1 MTVTPKTLKGFRD
14 FLPEK
19 AAKREYA
26 KKILRESF
34 VSFGFEPLETPSLE
48 YEEIL
53 LGKYGEE
60 GDKLMY
66 RFEDNGGRKVALRYD
81 QTVPLARVIAQ
92 FQNDI
97 ALPFKRYQMQNVW
110 RAENTQRGRFREFLQ
125 CDIDT
130 VGASSALVDAEIIA
144 CAHEAYVSLGFDDIT
159 FLINDRLIF
168 NEVTKGT
175 VTSIDKLKKIGRE
188 RVVEELVSRGEYDS
202 SETAEKILI
211 KIEQSEPTPWINEV
225 IKTAKLLGVPE
236 RAIQFTP
243 TLARGLDY
251 YTSTIMEAITP
262 SYEVGSLGGGGRYDK
277 LIGLFSNKAIP
288 AVGFAFGFDRVIEAM
303 EDLGLFPD
311 DVTSVKALVTVFSE
325 EMKEASLKAVRIL
338 RLGNIPADIYL
349 EENQKMEKQIKYALK
364 KQIPYVVIIGPEE
377 NAKGVAAVKNL
388 KNGLQTTILLENLPD
403 AIDQS

>member
-1 MTVTPKTLKGFRD
+1 MSVEPRTLKGFRD

-19 AAKREYA
+19 ATKREFA
-26 KKILRESF
+26 KKILKETF
-34 VSFGFEPLETPSLE
+34 TSFGFEPLETPSLE

-66 RFEDNGGRKVALRYD
+66 RFEDNGGRNVALRYD

-97 ALPFKRYQMQNVW
+97 PLPFKRYQMQNVW
-110 RAENTQRGRFREFLQ
+110 RAENTQRGRFREFMQ

-130 VGASSALVDAEIIA
+130 VGASSALADAEIIA
-144 CAHEAYVSLGFDDIT
+144 CAYEAYTSLGFDDIQ

-175 VTSIDKLKKIGRE
+175 ITSIDKLQKIGRE
-188 RVVEELVSRGEYDS
+188 NVVAELVQRGEYDS
-202 SETAEKILI
+202 SESAEKVLI
-211 KIEQSEPTPWINEV
+211 KIEQSEPTPWITEV
-225 IKTAKLLGVPE
+225 LENAKALGVPE
-236 RAIQFTP
+236 RALLFSP

-251 YTSTIMEAITP
+251 YTSTIIEAVSP

-288 AVGFAFGFDRVIEAM
+288 AVGFAFGFDRVLEAM
-303 EDLGLFPD
+303 EHLGLLSD
-311 DVTSVKALVTVFSE
+311 EQSHVKALVTVFSDE
-325 EMKEASLKAVRIL
+325 LMETSLKAVRIL
-338 RLGNIPADIYL
+338 RLGNVPSDIYL
-349 EENQKMEKQIKYALK
+349 EKDQKMEKQIKYALK
-364 KQIPYVVIIGPEE
+364 KKIPYIVIIGPEE
-377 NAKGVAAVKNL
+377 QSKGVASVKNL
-388 KNGLQTTILLENLPD
+388 KNGLQTSILLENLPD
-403 AIDQS
+403 AIEE

>member
-1 MTVTPKTLKGFRD
+1 MSVTPRTLKGFRD
-14 FLPEK
+14 FLPDK
-19 AAKREYA
+19 ASRREYV
-26 KKILRESF
+26 KKILKESF
-34 VSFGFEPLETPSLE
+34 SVFGFEPLETPSLE

-92 FQNDI
+92 FQNEI
-97 ALPFKRYQMQNVW
+97 PFPFKRYQMQNVW
-110 RAENTQRGRFREFLQ
+110 RAENTQKGRFREFMQ

-130 VGASSALVDAEIIA
+130 IGSASALADAEIIA
-144 CAHEAYVSLGFDDIT
+144 CAYDAYTALGFDDIT

-168 NEVTKGT
+168 NEVTQGT
-175 VTSIDKLKKIGRE
+175 ITSIDKLKKVGRQ
-188 RVVEELVSRGEYDS
+188 RVVEELVERGEYDS
-202 SETAEKILI
+202 SEKAKEILI
-211 KIEQSEPTPWINEV
+211 KIEQSEPTPWIQQV
-225 IKTAKLLGVPE
+225 IDDAKRLGVPE
-236 RAIQFTP
+236 QAMQFSP

-251 YTSTIMEAITP
+251 YTSTITEATVP

-303 EDLGLFPD
+303 DDLGLFPEEL
-311 DVTSVKALVTVFSE
+311 THIKALVTVFSDE
-325 EMKEASLKAVRIL
+325 LKETSLKAVRIL
-338 RLGNIPADIYL
+338 RLGDIPTDIYL

-364 KQIPYVVIIGPEE
+364 KQIPYIVIIGPDEK
-377 NAKGVAAVKNL
+377 AKGVASVKNL
-388 KNGLQTTILLENLPD
+388 KTGLQTTILLENLAE
-403 AIDQS
+403 AIEE

>member
-1 MTVTPKTLKGFRD
+1 MPVEPRTLKGFRD
-14 FLPEK
+14 FLPNK
-19 AAKREYA
+19 ASHREFV
-26 KKILRESF
+26 KKVLKDTFST
-34 VSFGFEPLETPSLE
+34 FGFEPLETPSLE

-53 LGKYGEE
+53 SGKYGEE

-97 ALPFKRYQMQNVW
+97 PLPFKRFQMQNVW

-130 VGASSALVDAEIIA
+130 VGASSPLADAEIIA
-144 CAHEAYVSLGFDDIT
+144 CAYESYSALGFDDIQ

-168 NEVTKGT
+168 NEVSKGT
-175 VTSIDKLKKIGRE
+175 ITSIDKLNKIGRQ
-188 RVVEELVSRGEYDS
+188 RVVEELISRGEYDS
-202 SETAEKILI
+202 SDKAEKILI
-211 KIEQSEPTPWINEV
+211 EIEQSEPTNWIEQV
-225 IKTAKLLGVPE
+225 IDCAKKMGVPDQ
-236 RAIQFTP
+236 AIKFSP

-251 YTSTIMEAITP
+251 YTSTIIEAITP

-303 EDLGLFPD
+303 DDLGLFPQEN
-311 DVTSVKALVTVFSE
+311 THIKALVTVFSE
-325 EMKEASLKAVRIL
+325 ELRDVSLRAVRIL
-338 RLGNIPADIYL
+338 RLGDIPTDIYL
-349 EENQKMEKQIKYALK
+349 EEDQKMEKQIKYALK
-364 KQIPYVVIIGPEE
+364 KQIPHIVIIGPEE
-377 NAKGVAAVKNL
+377 KEKGIASIKNL
-388 KNGLQTTILLENLPD
+388 KTGIQTNVLLENLAD
-403 AIDQS
+403 AIEE

>member
-1 MTVTPKTLKGFRD
+1 MSIVPKTLKGFRD

-19 AAKREYA
+19 ASKREYVR
-26 KKILRESF
+26 KILKETF

-48 YEEIL
+48 YEEVL

-66 RFEDNGGRKVALRYD
+66 RFMDNGGRKVALRYD
-81 QTVPLARVIAQ
+81 QTVPLARVVAQ

-97 ALPFKRYQMQNVW
+97 PLPFKRHQMQNVW

-130 VGASSALVDAEIIA
+130 VGASSALTDAEIIA
-144 CAHEAYVSLGFDDIT
+144 CAYEAYIALGFDDIT
-159 FLINDRLIF
+159 FLVNDRLIF

-175 VTSIDKLKKIGRE
+175 ITSIDKLKKIGRE

-202 SETAEKILI
+202 SETAEKVLI
-211 KIEQSEPTPWINEV
+211 KIEQSEPTPWINDV
-225 IKTAKLLGVPE
+225 IETAKKLGVPE
-236 RAIQFTP
+236 RAIQFSP

-251 YTSTIMEAITP
+251 YTSTIIEAVTP

-277 LIGLFSNKAIP
+277 LIGLFSNKALP

-303 EDLGLFPD
+303 EDLGLFPEEL
-311 DVTSVKALVTVFSE
+311 THVKALVTVFSE
-325 EMKEASLKAVRIL
+325 ETKDASLKAVRIL
-338 RLGNIPADIYL
+338 RLGNISTDIYL
-349 EENQKMEKQIKYALK
+349 DENYKMEKQIKYAIK
-364 KQIPYVVIIGPEE
+364 KQIPYIVIIGPEE
-377 NAKGVAAVKNL
+377 KAKGVAAVKNL
-388 KNGLQTTILLENLPD
+388 KSGLQTTILLENLTD
-403 AIDQS
+403 AIEEN